1 MGAPLSLAA
10 ELSGTAVAWSLVAGV
25 LLLGANAFF
34 VAYEFAVIAARQ
46 SAMENQAADGDRRA
60 GAAVSAMSDLSVQL
74 AGAQLGI
81 TMASLGLGHVAEPA
95 MAALLDPVFGAFLP
109 AEATRVAGFGVALG
123 VVVFLHLVLGEM
135 VPKNIAIS
143 SPQTSLL
150 WLVLPYQAYLV
161 VFRPVVRTLNA
172 LANAGCRLLGVE
184 PRQGLASV
192 PSSEEIAAIV
202 SQSHQE
208 GVLAGDRAELLSGAL
223 HFARIPASQAVV
235 PLERVVSVR
244 RGATVAQVERVVATS
259 GHSRIPVLAA
269 DRRRYLGYV
278 HAKDLL
284 DLDERHWTAPL
295 PLEAIRPMP
304 VIRADRPLVD
314 VLRLMRRRQV
324 HLAVL
329 VADAEPI
336 GIISLEDVI
345 EELVGD
351 IAEESRASG

>member
-1 MGAPLSLAA
+1 VSAGVFAADLSAAAVGWSLA
-10 ELSGTAVAWSLVAGV
+10 LGL
-25 LLLGANAFF
+25 LLLGLNAFF
-34 VAYEFAVIAARQ
+34 VAYEFAVIAARR
-46 SAMENQAADGDRRA
+46 SAMENRASEGNRRA
-60 GAAVSAMSDLSVQL
+60 DAALDAMSDLSVQL

-95 MAALLDPVFGAFLP
+95 MAALLDPLFGTFLP
-109 AEATRVAGFGVALG
+109 HDAAAFVGFAVALG
-123 VVVFLHLVLGEM
+123 IVVFFHLVLGEM

-143 SPQTSLL
+143 TPQTSLL
-150 WLVLPYQAYLV
+150 WLVLPYRLYLV
-161 VFRPVVRTLNA
+161 VFRPVVHVLNA
-172 LANAGCRLLGVE
+172 VANAGCRLLGVE
-184 PRQGLASV
+184 PRQGLSSIH
-192 PSSEEIAAIV
+192 SSEEIAAIV

-223 HFARIPASQAVV
+223 HFARIPASDAVV
-235 PLERVVSVR
+235 PLDDVVSVR

-284 DLDERHWTAPL
+284 DLDERQWASPL
-295 PLEAIRPMP
+295 PLDLIRPMP

-329 VADAEPI
+329 VAEAEPI

-345 EELVGD
+345 EELVGE
-351 IAEESRASG
+351 IAEETRASE